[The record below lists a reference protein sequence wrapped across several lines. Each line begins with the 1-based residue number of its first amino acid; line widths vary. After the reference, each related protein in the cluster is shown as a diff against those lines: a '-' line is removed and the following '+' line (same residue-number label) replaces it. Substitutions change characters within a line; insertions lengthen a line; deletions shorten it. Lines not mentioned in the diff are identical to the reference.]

1 MADRRP
7 LDDALSRVRR
17 LEVEARAILARHEAT
32 PERVVTLE
40 QSYEKLDAL
49 SIDQDELFREA
60 LRATESGLFR
70 AAHVLAWAGF
80 VDFLHHYLWDN
91 FQGELAVE
99 RLKWT
104 VKAAEDLRDYTDHQ
118 VIETGKIVDAYS
130 NPMMKALHG
139 LLNTRNECA
148 HPSEFYPG
156 LNDAL
161 GYLSSLLQRIKTLQ
175 SKIST

>member
-1 MADRRP
+1 MTNRL
-7 LDDALSRVRR
+7 LDSALSQIAGF
-17 LEVEARAILARHEAT
+17 EVEARQILAKHEAT

-80 VDFLHHYLWDN
+80 IDFLHNYLWDN
-91 FQGELAVE
+91 FQTELAGE
-99 RLKWT
+99 RPKWT
-104 VKAAEDLRDYTDHQ
+104 LKSAEDFRDYTDHS
-118 VIETGKIVDAYS
+118 VIETGKVIKAYG
-130 NPMMKALHG
+130 NTMMKALHG

-156 LNDAL
+156 VNDAL
-161 GYLSSLLQRIKTLQ
+161 GYLSSLLQRIRTLQ
-175 SKIST
+175 GKFST